1 MPEKAGDSG
10 QSDSPGAESA
20 PPTLPSLPSA
30 SEELARQE
38 LPPVP
43 VYGLLTDAHTQRLH
57 EAAVQERETHAKQLE
72 DNRKLRKRI
81 ADHVSLAVAIQVGI
95 ADVAFLIYGF
105 WNGWDIPGSTII
117 AWLSSTVV
125 QVIAVGLVVTKS
137 LFPAAEAA
145 DSSPPALSGVDQPKN

>member
-1 MPEKAGDSG
+1 MPDEDGQPEDSAT
-10 QSDSPGAESA
+10 SVISPS
-20 PPTLPSLPSA
+20 LPLLPSA

-72 DNRKLRKRI
+72 ENRKLRKRI

-95 ADVAFLIYGF
+95 ADVAFLVYGF

-137 LFPAAEAA
+137 LFPPPGPE
-145 DSSPPALSGVDQPKN
+145 DRQPPPAG

>member
-1 MPEKAGDSG
+1 MPGDGG
-10 QSDSPGAESA
+10 QQSQSA
-20 PPTLPSLPSA
+20 ADPPADPVGLPSLPSA
-30 SEELARQE
+30 SEELARQD

-72 DNRKLRKRI
+72 ENRKLRKRI
-81 ADHVSLAVAIQVGI
+81 ADHTSLAVAIQVAI

-117 AWLSSTVV
+117 AWLSATVV

-137 LFPAAEAA
+137 LFPAGGLP
-145 DSSPPALSGVDQPKN
+145 DVPPLSPPGVGAPEN

>member
-1 MPEKAGDSG
+1 VSNASAQPEDA
-10 QSDSPGAESA
+10 AES
-20 PPTLPSLPSA
+20 TSSSLPSLPSA

-72 DNRKLRKRI
+72 ENRGLRKRI
-81 ADHVSLAVAIQVGI
+81 ANHVSLAVAIQVGI
-95 ADVAFLIYGF
+95 ADVAFLVYGF
-105 WNGWDIPGSTII
+105 WNGWDVPGSTIV

-137 LFPAAEAA
+137 LFPSAGLGEH
-145 DSSPPALSGVDQPKN
+145 PPPKGL

>member
-1 MPEKAGDSG
+1 MPDEGG
-10 QSDSPGAESA
+10 PQSDATNPDA
-20 PPTLPSLPSA
+20 PAVPLRSLPSA
-30 SEELARQE
+30 SEELARQD

-43 VYGLLTDAHTQRLH
+43 VFGLLNDAHTQRLH

-72 DNRKLRKRI
+72 ENRKLRKRI

-105 WNGWDIPGSTII
+105 WNGWDIPGNTII

-137 LFPAAEAA
+137 LFP
-145 DSSPPALSGVDQPKN
+145 PPGPDDNVPPPMG

>member
-1 MPEKAGDSG
+1 MPDKAGDG
-10 QSDSPGAESA
+10 DKSDSPAESS
-20 PPTLPSLPSA
+20 PPSLPALPSA

-72 DNRKLRKRI
+72 ENRKLRKRI

-137 LFPAAEAA
+137 LFPASDAT
-145 DSSPPALSGVDQPKN
+145 DSSPPGLPGVDPPKN

>member
-1 MPEKAGDSG
+1 MPDE
-10 QSDSPGAESA
+10 GAPA
-20 PPTLPSLPSA
+20 AQPLPALPTA

-43 VYGLLTDAHTQRLH
+43 VYGLLSDAHTQRLH

-72 DNRKLRKRI
+72 ENRKLRKRI

-105 WNGWDIPGSTII
+105 WNGWDIPGSTVI
-117 AWLSSTVV
+117 AWLSATVV

-137 LFPAAEAA
+137 LFPPTGPDE
-145 DSSPPALSGVDQPKN
+145 SPPPVG

>member
-1 MPEKAGDSG
+1 MSDEGGQPED
-10 QSDSPGAESA
+10 A
-20 PPTLPSLPSA
+20 PATQPLRTLPTA
-30 SEELARQE
+30 AEELARQE

-72 DNRKLRKRI
+72 ENRKLRKRI
-81 ADHVSLAVAIQVGI
+81 ADHISLAVAIQVAI

-105 WNGWDIPGSTII
+105 WNGWEIPGSTIV
-117 AWLSSTVV
+117 AWLSATVV

-137 LFPAAEAA
+137 LFPAGGSEEV
-145 DSSPPALSGVDQPKN
+145 PPPTLPGVDPSKN

>member
-1 MPEKAGDSG
+1 MPEESG
-10 QSDSPGAESA
+10 QPEDAAEPGSA
-20 PPTLPSLPSA
+20 PSLPVLPTA

-57 EAAVQERETHAKQLE
+57 EAAVQERETHARQLE
-72 DNRKLRKRI
+72 ENRKLRKRI

-95 ADVAFLIYGF
+95 ADVAFLIYGL

-137 LFPAAEAA
+137 LFPSHLPE
-145 DSSPPALSGVDQPKN
+145 DRQPLPTV